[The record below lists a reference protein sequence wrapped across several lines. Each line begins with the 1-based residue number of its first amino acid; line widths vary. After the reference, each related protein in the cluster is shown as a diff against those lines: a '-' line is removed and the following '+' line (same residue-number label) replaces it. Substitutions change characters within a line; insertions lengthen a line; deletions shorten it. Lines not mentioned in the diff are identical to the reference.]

1 MTKKN
6 YKGRVPSLTRC
17 VEILDLIAS
26 RKQITGADILESLA
40 IPKSTLYVLINA
52 MEELGLIR
60 KSEDGGKL
68 QLGLKLMSLGQLAAE
83 RLDLR
88 EIAYPF
94 MRALIETEPCYSSV
108 LGILDGDHA
117 YYAAKVINTQR
128 GITTISRVGQ
138 EISLVRAGIGKCL
151 LAFSPDSMRERLL
164 PVLDYHVVTETSITT
179 PEALRKELANI
190 RLRGWALGNCEGER
204 GVRSVV
210 APVFNSCN
218 AIECAVSIEGP
229 VNEFTDDKL
238 EEIAGKVK
246 QCAAGLTQ
254 ALSGRAA

>member
-1 MTKKN
+1 MANKN
-6 YKGRVPSLTRC
+6 YKGRVPSLSRC
-17 VEILDLIAS
+17 VEILDLVAS

-40 IPKSTLYVLINA
+40 IPKSTLYVLLNA
-52 MEELGLIR
+52 MEELGLVR
-60 KSEDGGKL
+60 KSEDGGRI

-88 EIAYPF
+88 EIASPF

-117 YYAAKVINTQR
+117 YYAVKVINSER

-151 LAFSPDSMRERLL
+151 LAFSPESMRERLL
-164 PVLDYHVVTETSITT
+164 PALDYHEVTETSITT
-179 PEALRKELANI
+179 AEELRKELANI

-204 GVRSVV
+204 GVRSVA
-210 APVFNSCN
+210 APVFNACN

-229 VNEFTDDKL
+229 INEFTDDKL
-238 EEIAGKVK
+238 EEIALKVR

-254 ALSGRAA
+254 ALCGRAA